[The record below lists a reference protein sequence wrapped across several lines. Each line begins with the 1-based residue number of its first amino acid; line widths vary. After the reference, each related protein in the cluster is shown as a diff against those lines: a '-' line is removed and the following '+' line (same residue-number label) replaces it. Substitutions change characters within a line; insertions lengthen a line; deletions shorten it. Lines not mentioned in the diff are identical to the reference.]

1 MEIKSKNPLTSQN
14 IQEIHFLGFSSA
26 TAAFPIISL
35 VNKYLHI
42 TLSHYRDFI
51 EESDPNFRRCIFTNF
66 RPALPMNSPG
76 EIDYNFDDISALSR
90 PEKAQI
96 EKYILVEC
104 KGEANNLFPKL
115 KPLDYLLISNYPLS
129 DLKFTIKSIPDVT
142 MVFDLT
148 QSQLGNKVKGI
159 AGILNN

>member
-1 MEIKSKNPLTSQN
+1 
-14 IQEIHFLGFSSA
+14 
-26 TAAFPIISL
+26 
-35 VNKYLHI
+35 
-42 TLSHYRDFI
+42 
-51 EESDPNFRRCIFTNF
+51 
-66 RPALPMNSPG
+66 MNSPG
-76 EIDYNFDDISALSR
+76 EIDYNFDDISAVSR